1 MCELFG
7 AVSKDKHNINS
18 YLKVFYSHSNNHP
31 HGWGLARMNDS
42 EILIEK
48 EPVQATKSSYL
59 RERLSQ
65 PINVKCAMAHIRY
78 ATIGN
83 VEYNNCH
90 PYLKNDNCQRNWCLI
105 HNGTI
110 FSYPPLNKFINF
122 QTGDTDSE
130 RIILY
135 IVHQINKAQIKKH
148 SPLSAKERFDLI
160 DQIVTDMS
168 KGNKL
173 NLIIYDGEYMYV
185 HTNYKNSLYYL
196 DLDDFTLFSTQPL
209 SEEWK
214 PVKFNT
220 LLAYKNGSLE
230 FTGTKH
236 SNEYIDNEE
245 SIKYLYRIFAD
256 L

>member
-7 AVSKDKHNINS
+7 AISREKHNING
-18 YLKVFYSHSNNHP
+18 YLKEFYSHSNNHP
-31 HGWGLARMNDS
+31 HGWGLACINGS

-48 EPVQATKSSYL
+48 EPVQATKSSFL
-59 RERLSQ
+59 RELLSQ
-65 PINVKCAMAHIRY
+65 PINVKFAMAHIRY

-90 PYLKNDNCQRNWCLI
+90 PYLKKDNFQRQWCLI

-110 FSYPPLNKFINF
+110 FSYPPLNKFINL

-135 IVHQINKAQIKKH
+135 IVHQINKAQIEKQF
-148 SPLSAKERFDLI
+148 PLSAKERFDLI
-160 DQIVTDMS
+160 DKIVTDMS

-173 NLIIYDGEYMYV
+173 NLIIYDGDYMYV
-185 HTNYKNSLYYL
+185 HTNYPNSLYCL
-196 DLDDFTLFSTQPL
+196 GSDDFILFSTQPL
-209 SEEWK
+209 SDGWK

-220 LLAYKNGSLE
+220 LLAYKNGNLE
-230 FTGTKH
+230 FTGTEH
-236 SNEYIDNEE
+236 GNEYIENEE
-245 SIKYLYRIFAD
+245 SIKYLYRIFSD